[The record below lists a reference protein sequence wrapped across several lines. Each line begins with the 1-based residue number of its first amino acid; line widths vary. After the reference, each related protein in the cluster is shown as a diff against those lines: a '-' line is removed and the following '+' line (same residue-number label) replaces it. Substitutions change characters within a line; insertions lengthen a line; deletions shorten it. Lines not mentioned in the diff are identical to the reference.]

1 MSHPKA
7 GARRRQARLGADI
20 DKGCQYAMVYDFIS
34 PSGTAANLRGRTGKQ
49 GGKVVGAFVLTG
61 HFYTDKLHFSQEPL
75 YELLQ

>member
-1 MSHPKA
+1 
-7 GARRRQARLGADI
+7 LGGDI
-20 DKGCQYAMVYDFIS
+20 NKSCQYAMAHNFIS
-34 PSGTAANLRGRTGKQ
+34 RSGTPANLRGRTGKQ

>member
-1 MSHPKA
+1 MED
-7 GARRRQARLGADI
+7 G
-20 DKGCQYAMVYDFIS
+20 FIS
-34 PSGTAANLRGRTGKQ
+34 RRGTPANLRGRTGKQ